1 MSQTIQAVY
10 TQGVLR
16 PLTPLDLPEN
26 SAVEITLQITASPE
40 LTMNERVRQALLTA
54 GLLADDFDDLADDP
68 LNPQRRSELARIFAP
83 GPPLGDY
90 INEDREARP

>member
-16 PLTPLDLPEN
+16 PLVPLDLPEN

-54 GLLADDFDDLADDP
+54 GLLADDFDGPANEPLDPQCRTGLAH
-68 LNPQRRSELARIFAP
+68 IFAT